1 MMKRSFL
8 ASVMA
13 GFVLCSLVLAGCSG
27 NSEAD
32 KKSNRPASLQV
43 CGQFLGAENVRKA
56 VDAVGGGDANA
67 TARNSPDRLAA
78 ALTLEAEKWSVD
90 DLIYHPYTAC
100 RIDIPAES
108 DGAYVIEAQAK
119 WSALTVDSMREPK
132 YAKSWRQVN
141 DQVFVE
147 QEPGQPIVTLLV
159 ACGIPGAASE
169 QEAELPLQMT
179 LMDPGLEVEQRQSL
193 LSTFART
200 LVDEL
205 ACTGDPVVPAR
216 LLR

>member
-1 MMKRSFL
+1 M
-8 ASVMA
+8 
-13 GFVLCSLVLAGCSG
+13 
-27 NSEAD
+27 
-32 KKSNRPASLQV
+32 
-43 CGQFLGAENVRKA
+43 
-56 VDAVGGGDANA
+56 
-67 TARNSPDRLAA
+67 
-78 ALTLEAEKWSVD
+78 
-90 DLIYHPYTAC
+90 
-100 RIDIPAES
+100 
-108 DGAYVIEAQAK
+108 

-169 QEAELPLQMT
+169 QEAGLPLQMT
-179 LMDPGLEVEQRQSL
+179 IMDPGLEVEQRQSL

-205 ACTGDPVVPAR
+205 ACTGDPVVPAQ

>member
-1 MMKRSFL
+1 MT
-8 ASVMA
+8 
-13 GFVLCSLVLAGCSG
+13 GFVLCALVLAGCSG
-27 NSEAD
+27 KSAAD
-32 KKSNRPASLQV
+32 KKAHSPTSLQV
-43 CGQFLGAENVRKA
+43 CGQFLGAENVRRA
-56 VDAVGGGDANA
+56 VDAVDGGDANA

-78 ALTLEAEKWSVD
+78 ALTLEAKKWSLG
-90 DLIYHPYTAC
+90 DLLYYPHHAC

-108 DGAYVIEAQAK
+108 GGAYVIEAEVK
-119 WSALTVDSMREPK
+119 WSVLAIDSMREPK

-147 QEPGQPIVTLLV
+147 QEPGPPIVSLLV

-179 LMDPGLEVEQRQSL
+179 IMDPGLGVEQRQPL

-205 ACTGDPVVPAR
+205 ACTGDPVVPAQ

>member
-1 MMKRSFL
+1 MMKRSFP
-8 ASVMA
+8 ASAMI
-13 GFVLCSLVLAGCSG
+13 GFVLCALVLAGCSG
-27 NSEAD
+27 KSEAD
-32 KKSNRPASLQV
+32 KKAHSPTSLQV
-43 CGQFLGAENVRKA
+43 CGQFLGAENVRRA
-56 VDAVGGGDANA
+56 VDAVDGGDANA
-67 TARNSPDRLAA
+67 TARNSPGRLAA
-78 ALTLEAEKWSVD
+78 ALALEAEKWSD
-90 DLIYHPYTAC
+90 GDLFYRPYSAC
-100 RIDIPAES
+100 RLDIPAES
-108 DGAYVIEAQAK
+108 DGAYVIEAK
-119 WSALTVDSMREPK
+119 VMWSALTVDSMREPK

-169 QEAELPLQMT
+169 QEAGLPLQMT
-179 LMDPGLEVEQRQSL
+179 IMDPGLEVEQRQSL

-205 ACTGDPVVPAR
+205 ACTGDPVVPAQ

>member
-1 MMKRSFL
+1 MMKRSFP
-8 ASVMA
+8 ASVMT
-13 GFVLCSLVLAGCSG
+13 GFVLCALALAGCSG
-27 NSEAD
+27 KSGAEEEAH
-32 KKSNRPASLQV
+32 SPTSLQV
-43 CGQFLGAENVRKA
+43 CGQFLGAENVRRA
-56 VDAVGGGDANA
+56 VDAVDGGDANA
-67 TARNSPDRLAA
+67 TARNGPDRLAA
-78 ALTLEAEKWSVD
+78 ALTLEAKKWSLD
-90 DLIYHPYTAC
+90 DLLYYPHSAC

-108 DGAYVIEAQAK
+108 DGAYVIEVEAK
-119 WSALTVDSMREPK
+119 WSALTIDSMREPK

-147 QEPGQPIVTLLV
+147 QVPGRPIVTLLV

-179 LMDPGLEVEQRQSL
+179 IMDPGLGIEQRQPL

-205 ACTGDPVVPAR
+205 ACTGDPVVPAQ

>member
-1 MMKRSFL
+1 M
-8 ASVMA
+8 
-13 GFVLCSLVLAGCSG
+13 
-27 NSEAD
+27 
-32 KKSNRPASLQV
+32 
-43 CGQFLGAENVRKA
+43 CGQFLGAENVRRA
-56 VDAVGGGDANA
+56 VDAVDGGDANA
-67 TARNSPDRLAA
+67 TARNGPDRLAA
-78 ALTLEAEKWSVD
+78 ALTLEAKNWSFD
-90 DLIYHPYTAC
+90 DLLYYPHNAC

-108 DGAYVIEAQAK
+108 DGAYVIEAEVK
-119 WSALTVDSMREPK
+119 WSALAIDSMREPK

-141 DQVFVE
+141 DHVFVE
-147 QEPGQPIVTLLV
+147 QEPGRPIVSLLV

-179 LMDPGLEVEQRQSL
+179 IMDPGLGIEQRQPL

-205 ACTGDPVVPAR
+205 ACTGDPVVPAQ

>member
-1 MMKRSFL
+1 MT
-8 ASVMA
+8 
-13 GFVLCSLVLAGCSG
+13 GFVLCALALAGCSG
-27 NSEAD
+27 KSEAE
-32 KKSNRPASLQV
+32 KKAHSPTSLQV
-43 CGQFLGAENVRKA
+43 CGQFLGAENVRRA
-56 VDAVGGGDANA
+56 VDAVDGGDANA
-67 TARNSPDRLAA
+67 AARNGPNRLAA
-78 ALTLEAEKWSVD
+78 ALTLEAKNWSFN
-90 DLIYHPYTAC
+90 DLLYYPHNAC
-100 RIDIPAES
+100 RIDIPAEG
-108 DGAYVIEAQAK
+108 DGAYVIEAEVK
-119 WSALTVDSMREPK
+119 WSALAIDSMRESK

-147 QEPGQPIVTLLV
+147 QEAGQPIVTLLV

-179 LMDPGLEVEQRQSL
+179 IMDPGLGVDQRQPL

-205 ACTGDPVVPAR
+205 ACTGDPVVPAQ

>member
-1 MMKRSFL
+1 M
-8 ASVMA
+8 
-13 GFVLCSLVLAGCSG
+13 C
-27 NSEAD
+27 D
-32 KKSNRPASLQV
+32 
-43 CGQFLGAENVRKA
+43 QFLGAENVRKA
-56 VDAVGGGDANA
+56 VDAVGDGDVNA

-78 ALTLEAEKWSVD
+78 ALTLEAEKWSSG
-90 DLIYHPYTAC
+90 DLLYRPYSAC

-108 DGAYVIEAQAK
+108 DGAYVIEAKVK

-132 YAKSWRQVN
+132 YAKSWRRVN

-147 QEPGQPIVTLLV
+147 QEAGQPIVTLLV

-169 QEAELPLQMT
+169 QESELPLQMT
-179 LMDPGLEVEQRQSL
+179 LMDPGLGVGQRSSL

-205 ACTGDPVVPAR
+205 ACTGDPVVPAQ